1 MTPLLLG
8 PKQKQ
13 TLMGGQSLRE
23 LQFTS
28 NTDPLLQSQPFAG
41 SASCFKH
48 KGDFFFFLASVQCA
62 CKYKCLM
69 PS

>member
-13 TLMGGQSLRE
+13 TLMGGQSLLE

-28 NTDPLLQSQPFAG
+28 STDPLLQSQPFAG
-41 SASCFKH
+41 SGSCSKH
-48 KGDFFFFLASVQCA
+48 KVVFFLRVCNVLVSTNA
-62 CKYKCLM
+62 
-69 PS
+69 